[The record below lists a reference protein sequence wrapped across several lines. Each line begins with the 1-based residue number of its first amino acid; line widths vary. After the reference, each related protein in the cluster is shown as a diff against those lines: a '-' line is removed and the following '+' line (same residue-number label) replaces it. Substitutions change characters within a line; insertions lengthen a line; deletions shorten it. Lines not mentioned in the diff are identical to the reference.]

1 MAWTTTKTS
10 ADDEQWACPRVTEVS
25 HRTVSSPAALTSAAA
40 LTRSLP
46 REAGWSIVL
55 LDVDTDTVV
64 WELDGVRVLDT
75 ASIAKVF
82 LLIEAARMIEA
93 GELDPAE
100 QLDRSAGPPVADSG
114 LWYLLD
120 ADTFSVQDTCI
131 LVGAFSDNLATNVLL
146 ARIGLDRVQAAT
158 REYGWTDSVLL
169 DYVRD
174 SRTPDQPRTLSR
186 GSAAELA
193 DVMARLHR
201 GEVVSAA
208 VSAQVLEWL
217 AVDADLSMVAAAF
230 GLDPLAHREQDR
242 GLTLRNKTGTIETAR
257 GDIGVVSGSGGRSLA
272 YAVLANWDSDGP
284 DPRDEVLAGMQAVGT
299 WIRGWVA

>member
-1 MAWTTTKTS
+1 M
-10 ADDEQWACPRVTEVS
+10 S